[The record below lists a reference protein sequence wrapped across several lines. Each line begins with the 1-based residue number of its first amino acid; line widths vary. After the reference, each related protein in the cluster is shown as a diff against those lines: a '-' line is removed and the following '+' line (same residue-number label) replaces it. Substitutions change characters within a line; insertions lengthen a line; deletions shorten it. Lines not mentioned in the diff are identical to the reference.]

1 MMEKTIIIEKK
12 EYMVRKPIL
21 VTGLPGIG
29 LVGQVAARYLI
40 KKMKGVKVADI
51 YSPHFPHQVLM
62 SKKGVLRMLKNSVYK
77 VSIPK
82 RDLLVIVG
90 DVQAITSVGQYE
102 VAETILDYA
111 YDKGAR
117 KIITIGGYSTGKMEK
132 KRKVFGSANNKRM
145 VEEFKGKGIIF
156 GETKGAIIGVAGLLP
171 GLARLK
177 KMDGICLMGE
187 THGNYVDST
196 SAKNVLEKLAEILEF
211 TIDMGD
217 LEKEAKTREKVIR
230 KIEGEIEQQ
239 MAGSPKDITYIR

>member
-1 MMEKTIIIEKK
+1 MDKTIIVEKK
-12 EYMVRKPIL
+12 EYSLKKPIL

-62 SKKGVLRMLKNSVYK
+62 GKKGLLRMLKNSVYK
-77 VSIPK
+77 VSTPK
-82 RDLLVIVG
+82 RDLLVLVG

-102 VAETILDYA
+102 VAEAILEYA
-111 YDKGAR
+111 HEKGVR
-117 KIITIGGYSTGKMEK
+117 RVITIGGYSTGKMEK
-132 KRKVFGSANNKRM
+132 QRKVFGSANNKRVM
-145 VEEFKGKGIIF
+145 EEFKKKGIIF
-156 GETKGAIIGVAGLLP
+156 GETKGSIIGVAGLLP
-171 GLARLK
+171 GLARLRR
-177 KMDGICLMGE
+177 MDGVCIMGE

-211 TIDMGD
+211 KIDIVD
-217 LEKEAKTREKVIR
+217 LDKEAKTREKVIR

-239 MAGSPKDITYIR
+239 MTGSPKDITYIR